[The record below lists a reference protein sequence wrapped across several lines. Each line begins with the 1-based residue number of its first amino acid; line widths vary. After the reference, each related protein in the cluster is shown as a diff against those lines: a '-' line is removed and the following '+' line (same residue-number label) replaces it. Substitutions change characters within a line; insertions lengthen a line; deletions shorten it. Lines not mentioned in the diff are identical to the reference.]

1 MTTLAHDKK
10 KRFAAKYQ
18 GGPLKVNQT
27 RDFLERVGWTFIEA
41 EIGLGALDWISNGIN
56 LSLWHTF
63 YASLGAAAAATV
75 KVLWAQ
81 RQGTRG
87 SGDAI
92 PGGVVEKAS

>member
-10 KRFAAKYQ
+10 KPSAAKYE
-18 GGPLKVNQT
+18 GVPRVN
-27 RDFLERVGWTFIEA
+27 RAKDFLERVGWTFIEV
-41 EIGLGALDWISNGIN
+41 EVGLGALDWISNGIN

-63 YASLGAAAAATV
+63 YASLGAAAAATA

-81 RQGTRG
+81 RVGKRG

-92 PGGVVEKAS
+92 PGGVIERGR